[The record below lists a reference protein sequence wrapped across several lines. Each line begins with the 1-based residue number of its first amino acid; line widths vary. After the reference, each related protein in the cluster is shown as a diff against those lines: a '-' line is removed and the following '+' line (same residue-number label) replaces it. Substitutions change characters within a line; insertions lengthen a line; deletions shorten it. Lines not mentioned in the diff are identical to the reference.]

1 MDIRVLGAA
10 VLLASLPLI
19 STAADDKPAKVTD
32 ESREHGGP
40 FVDIA
45 DLIER
50 VARKTG
56 KQFLLDPRL
65 RAEVPV
71 GTLDLDRLDYARLL
85 DILRE
90 NMFATYEADGVV
102 VVTVDANARQLPTP
116 VSTSISPKTPDSEL
130 VTLLIHAKN
139 VCAVETVPIL
149 RPLMPQA
156 AHLAAM
162 PRQNSLLLV
171 DYASNARRIVDLFE
185 RLDKQAAALN
195 QTCAEWKAPE
205 PKAGS

>member
-1 MDIRVLGAA
+1 MNIRVVCTAA
-10 VLLASLPLI
+10 LLASFPLL
-19 STAADDKPAKVTD
+19 SAAADGTPPQPTD
-32 ESREHGGP
+32 EARQHGGP

-50 VARKTG
+50 VRKKTG

-65 RAEVPV
+65 RAEVPI
-71 GTLDLDRLDYARLL
+71 GTLDLDRLDYPRLL
-85 DILRE
+85 DILRL
-90 NMFATYEADGVV
+90 NQWATYEADGVV
-102 VVTVDANARQLPTP
+102 VVTPDANSRQLPMP
-116 VSTSISPKTPDSEL
+116 VSTSISPKTLDSEL

-139 VCAVETVPIL
+139 VCATQTVPIL

-162 PRQNSLLLV
+162 PQTNTLMLV

-195 QTCAEWKAPE
+195 QTCTESKPAE
-205 PKAGS
+205 PK

>member
-1 MDIRVLGAA
+1 MKIRVVCTAALLTAFPLLGAA
-10 VLLASLPLI
+10 
-19 STAADDKPAKVTD
+19 ADGTPPKVTD

-50 VARKTG
+50 VRKKTG

-116 VSTSISPKTPDSEL
+116 VSTSIGPKTLDSEL

-139 VCAVETVPIL
+139 VCSVETVPIL

-185 RLDKQAAALN
+185 RLDKQAGALN
-195 QTCAEWKAPE
+195 QTCAEGKPVE

>member
-1 MDIRVLGAA
+1 MNIRVMGAA
-10 VLLASLPLI
+10 VLLATLPLI
-19 STAADDKPAKVTD
+19 ASAADEAPAKVTS

-50 VARKTG
+50 VRKKTG

-71 GTLDLDRLDYARLL
+71 GTLDLERLDYARLL
-85 DILRE
+85 DILRL
-90 NMFATYEADGVV
+90 NMFTTYEADGLV
-102 VVTVDANARQLPTP
+102 VVTVDANERQLPMP
-116 VSTSISPKTPDSEL
+116 VSTSISSKTLDSEL
-130 VTLLIHAKN
+130 VTLLIQARN
-139 VCAVETVPIL
+139 VCAAQTVPVL

-156 AHLAAM
+156 AHLAAVA
-162 PRQNSLLLV
+162 QTNSLMLV
-171 DYASNARRIVDLFE
+171 DYASNARRIAELFE

-195 QTCAEWKAPE
+195 LTCADGKQAE
-205 PKAGS
+205 PK